1 MSKRAVASAKED
13 TMYRRSSSQTGVG
26 RADGRG
32 RAYIPGV
39 KILLGVVAML
49 AACTTAPV
57 TGRKQLNLVGDSTIN
72 QLGMQSYQQE
82 LAKAKTDTNPAHVEL
97 VQRVSKRLADTAEAQ
112 FHPGY
117 QWQTTVID
125 DPKTVNAWCMPGGK
139 IAVYSGIF
147 PITQDENGLAVVL
160 AHEISH
166 ALAHHGAERL
176 SRSELMQ
183 LGEAGLLAAVQAGKP
198 EATKVAGAALGL
210 GGQLGVELPF
220 SRQQE
225 SEADH
230 IGLVLMAKAGYDPA
244 TAVEFWQRM
253 LAYSK
258 GKDPPALLSDHP
270 SSEQRIADIKREL
283 PEAKAAFVAH
293 K

>member
-1 MSKRAVASAKED
+1 MQIA
-13 TMYRRSSSQTGVG
+13 
-26 RADGRG
+26 
-32 RAYIPGV
+32 GV
-39 KILLGVVAML
+39 KTLLLVAALL

-82 LAKAKTDTNPAHVEL
+82 VAKAKTDTNPAHVEI
-97 VQRVSKRLADTAEAQ
+97 VQRVSKRLAETAEAQ

-176 SRSELMQ
+176 SRTQLMQ
-183 LGEAGLLAAVQAGKP
+183 LGEAGLLAAVQANKP
-198 EATKVAGAALGL
+198 GAAQMTGAALGL
-210 GGQLGVELPF
+210 GAQLGVELPF

-244 TAVEFWQRM
+244 TAVDFWQRM
-253 LAYSK
+253 LTYSK
-258 GKDPPALLSDHP
+258 GKEPPAFLSDHP

>member
-1 MSKRAVASAKED
+1 MK
-13 TMYRRSSSQTGVG
+13 T
-26 RADGRG
+26 
-32 RAYIPGV
+32 
-39 KILLGVVAML
+39 LLVIAAGLV
-49 AACTTAPV
+49 ACTTAPV

-82 LAKAKTDTNPAHVEL
+82 VSKAKIDTNPAHVEL
-97 VQRVSKRLADTAEAQ
+97 VQRVAKRLSEAAEKQ

-117 QWQTTVID
+117 QWETKVID

-147 PITQDENGLAVVL
+147 PITQDENGMAVVL

-176 SRSELMQ
+176 SRSTLMQ

-198 EATKVAGAALGL
+198 QATQVAGAALGL
-210 GGQLGVELPF
+210 GAQLGVELPF
-220 SRQQE
+220 SREQE

-244 TAVEFWQRM
+244 TAVDFWQRM

-258 GKDPPALLSDHP
+258 GKEPPAFLSDHP

>member
-1 MSKRAVASAKED
+1 MRAIILATAASAVILSGCQTVD
-13 TMYRRSSSQTGVG
+13 TTKSTAVGVDRPQRMLVSSEQINAS
-26 RADGRG
+26 AEK
-32 RAYIPGV
+32 AYTEV
-39 KILLGVVAML
+39 L
-49 AACTTAPV
+49 AEAK
-57 TGRKQLNLVGDSTIN
+57 KQNALDRDAA
-72 QLGMQSYQQE
+72 Q
-82 LAKAKTDTNPAHVEL
+82 
-97 VQRVSKRLADTAEAQ
+97 VQRVKTIVSRLVPQTAAFREDAPKWKWETHVLSSKE
-112 FHPGY
+112 
-117 QWQTTVID
+117 
-125 DPKTVNAWCMPGGK
+125 VNAWCMPGGK

-147 PITQDENGLAVVL
+147 PITQDENGMAVVL

-176 SRSELMQ
+176 SRSQLMQ
-183 LGEAGLLAAVQAGKP
+183 VGEAGLLAAVQAGKP
-198 EATKVAGAALGL
+198 EATQMAGAALGL

-244 TAVEFWQRM
+244 KAVDFWQRM
-253 LAYSK
+253 LAYSN
-258 GKDPPALLSDHP
+258 GKEPPAFLSDHP

>member
-1 MSKRAVASAKED
+1 VKNLLLIAAV
-13 TMYRRSSSQTGVG
+13 V
-26 RADGRG
+26 
-32 RAYIPGV
+32 
-39 KILLGVVAML
+39 

-57 TGRKQLNLVGDSTIN
+57 TGRKQLNLVGDSTVN
-72 QLGMQSYQQE
+72 QLGMQAYQQE
-82 LAKAKTDTNPAHVEL
+82 VSKAKVDTNPAHVEL
-97 VQRVSKRLADTAEAQ
+97 VQRVAKRLADTAEAQ

-117 QWQTTVID
+117 QWQTTIID

-147 PITQDENGLAVVL
+147 PVTQDENGLAVVL

-176 SRSELMQ
+176 SRSQLMQ
-183 LGEAGLLAAVQAGKP
+183 VGEAGLLAAVQAGKP
-198 EATKVAGAALGL
+198 EATQMAGAALGL

-244 TAVEFWQRM
+244 TAVDFWQRM
-253 LAYSK
+253 LAYSN
-258 GKDPPALLSDHP
+258 GKEPPAFLSDHP
-270 SSEQRIADIKREL
+270 SSEQRVADIKREL

>member
-1 MSKRAVASAKED
+1 MKN
-13 TMYRRSSSQTGVG
+13 
-26 RADGRG
+26 
-32 RAYIPGV
+32 
-39 KILLGVVAML
+39 LLAATVIL

-72 QLGMQSYQQE
+72 QLGVQAYQQE
-82 LAKAKTDTNPAHVEL
+82 LAKAKRDTDSSHVEL
-97 VQRVSKRLADTAEAQ
+97 VQRVAKRLADTAEAAY
-112 FHPGY
+112 HPGY
-117 QWQTTVID
+117 QWETAVID

-147 PITQDENGLAVVL
+147 PITQDESGLAVVL

-166 ALAHHGAERL
+166 ALAHHGAERV
-176 SRSELMQ
+176 SRTELMQ
-183 LGEAGLLAAVQAGKP
+183 LGEAGILAAVQAKSP
-198 EATKVAGAALGL
+198 NAVQMTGAALGL
-210 GGQLGVELPF
+210 GSQIGVELPF
-220 SRQQE
+220 SREQE

-230 IGLVLMAKAGYDPA
+230 IGLILMAKAGYDPA
-244 TAVEFWQRM
+244 RAVDFWQRM
-253 LAYSK
+253 LEYSK
-258 GKDPPALLSDHP
+258 GKEPPAFLSDHP

>member
-1 MSKRAVASAKED
+1 MKTLVIVAAV
-13 TMYRRSSSQTGVG
+13 
-26 RADGRG
+26 
-32 RAYIPGV
+32 
-39 KILLGVVAML
+39 L

-82 LAKAKTDTNPAHVEL
+82 IAKAKVDTNPAHVEL
-97 VQRVSKRLADTAEAQ
+97 VQRVAKRLADTAEAQ

-225 SEADH
+225 SE
-230 IGLVLMAKAGYDPA
+230 
-244 TAVEFWQRM
+244 TAVDFWQRM

-258 GKDPPALLSDHP
+258 GKEPPAFLSDHP

>member
-1 MSKRAVASAKED
+1 MR
-13 TMYRRSSSQTGVG
+13 
-26 RADGRG
+26 RADALAHG
-32 RAYIPGV
+32 YVPGMRP
-39 KILLGVVAML
+39 LLIVAAMV
-49 AACTTAPV
+49 AACSTAPV
-57 TGRKQLNLVGDSTIN
+57 TGRKQLNLVGDSTVN

-82 LAKAKTDTNPAHVEL
+82 ISKAKQDTDPAHVEL
-97 VQRVSKRLADTAEAQ
+97 VQRVTKRLAETAEKEW
-112 FHPGY
+112 HPGY
-117 QWQTTVID
+117 QWQATVVD

-147 PITQDENGLAVVL
+147 PLTQDENGMAVVL

-176 SRSELMQ
+176 SRTSLMQ
-183 LGEAGLLAAVQAGKP
+183 LGEAGILAAVNAKKP

-210 GGQLGVELPF
+210 GAQLGVELPF
-220 SRQQE
+220 SRSQE

-244 TAVEFWQRM
+244 AAVDFWQRM
-253 LAYSK
+253 LKYSQ
-258 GKDPPALLSDHP
+258 GKEPPAFLSDHP

-283 PEAKAAFVAH
+283 PEAKAAYVAH

>member
-1 MSKRAVASAKED
+1 
-13 TMYRRSSSQTGVG
+13 
-26 RADGRG
+26 
-32 RAYIPGV
+32 V
-39 KILLGVVAML
+39 KLLLIVVATL
-49 AACTTAPV
+49 ACTTAPV
-57 TGRKQLNLVGDSTIN
+57 TGRKQLNLVGESTIN

-82 LAKAKTDTNPAHVEL
+82 LAKAKVDTNPAHVEL
-97 VQRVSKRLADTAEAQ
+97 VQRVAKRLADTAEAQ

-147 PITQDENGLAVVL
+147 PITQDETGLAVVL

-198 EATKVAGAALGL
+198 GATQMAAAALGL
-210 GGQLGVELPF
+210 GSQVGVELPF

-230 IGLVLMAKAGYDPA
+230 IGLILMAKAGYDPA
-244 TAVEFWQRM
+244 TAVDFWQRM

-258 GKDPPALLSDHP
+258 GKEPPAFLSDHP

>member
-1 MSKRAVASAKED
+1 MVA
-13 TMYRRSSSQTGVG
+13 RGC
-26 RADGRG
+26 G
-32 RAYIPGV
+32 RAYV
-39 KILLGVVAML
+39 HRVRTLLLVIAGLVG
-49 AACTTAPV
+49 CSTAPV

-72 QLGMQSYQQE
+72 QLGVQSYQQE
-82 LAKAKTDTNPAHVEL
+82 IAKAKIDTDPAHVDL

-117 QWQTTVID
+117 QWQTTAID

-176 SRSELMQ
+176 SRTELMQ
-183 LGEAGLLAAVQAGKP
+183 LGEAGILAAVQAKSPG
-198 EATKVAGAALGL
+198 AVQMTGAALGL
-210 GGQLGVELPF
+210 GSQLGVELPF

-244 TAVEFWQRM
+244 KAVDFWQRM
-253 LAYSK
+253 LDYSK
-258 GKDPPALLSDHP
+258 GKEPPAFLSDHP

>member
-1 MSKRAVASAKED
+1 
-13 TMYRRSSSQTGVG
+13 
-26 RADGRG
+26 
-32 RAYIPGV
+32 
-39 KILLGVVAML
+39 
-49 AACTTAPV
+49 
-57 TGRKQLNLVGDSTIN
+57 
-72 QLGMQSYQQE
+72 MQSYQQE
-82 LAKAKTDTNPAHVEL
+82 VAKAKTDTNPAHVEI
-97 VQRVSKRLADTAEAQ
+97 VQRVSKRLAETAEAQ

-176 SRSELMQ
+176 SLSELMQ

-198 EATKVAGAALGL
+198 GATQMAGAALGL
-210 GGQLGVELPF
+210 GSQLGVELPF

-230 IGLVLMAKAGYDPA
+230 IGLILMAKAGYDPA
-244 TAVEFWQRM
+244 AAVDFWQRM

-258 GKDPPALLSDHP
+258 GNEPPAVLSDRP
-270 SSEQRIADIKREL
+270 SCDERIADVQRE
-283 PEAKAAFVAH
+283 PATSKAAVA
-293 K
+293 